1 MYVKIVYYKH
11 ICIRCEGEIHMAY
24 AIGLDCGI
32 ASVGWAVLKLDENEN
47 PYRIEKL
54 GSRIFDT
61 AEIPKGA
68 SLAAPRREKRGMRR
82 RVRRHKHRLDRIK
95 YLLVTDSVLT
105 QRELETLFKGQLEDI
120 YYLRT
125 KALDA
130 PLSNT
135 EFARV
140 LIHLAQRRGFKS
152 NRKTTSSGDEG
163 KLLTAV
169 KENTQLMDEKGYRT
183 VGEMFYKDEKFSE
196 VKRNKAESYKN
207 TVGRNQIEAE
217 AKLIFKQQRQ
227 FGSSFASEELE
238 EKYLNILLSQRAFDE
253 GPGGFSPYGGN
264 QIEKMIGKCTFE
276 PEEPRAVK
284 ASYSFEYFTLLQN
297 INNLRILSNGTI
309 RPLGKDE
316 KLQLRELAHKKATLT
331 YSVIRKELKLR
342 EDEYFKNLS
351 YGEEKSV
358 EEVEKAKFE
367 YLKAFHEMRKALDKV
382 AKDRINVYGMGQ
394 RDDIAY
400 AFTVFKTDDRIETY
414 LLEHDIEKLDVD
426 ALLNKISGFSKTGHL
441 SLKALRKIIPFLEEG
456 MRYDEACQQAGYD
469 FRAHEEAKSKF
480 LPTTAP
486 ELDDITNPVV
496 RRAVSQI
503 IKVVNAII
511 REQGESPT
519 YINVELA
526 REMSKTFDE
535 RNKIKKSNEDNQSR
549 NDKIKKEI
557 VENFK
562 ISNPKGLD
570 IVKVKLFHEQDKTS
584 PYFQKTIEYAR
595 LLEPGYVDVDHII
608 PYSRSFDDTYNNKIL
623 VLSNENR
630 NKGNRLPME
639 WLSGKEKDDFE
650 IYVTTSNTIGFRK
663 KQNLLKESLA
673 DLDGEFKERNLTDTQ
688 YISKVVFNFLNDRL
702 LFAES
707 SIGRKKRVTAVN
719 GRITAY
725 VRSRWGIQKIRAN
738 GDLHHAV
745 DAVVIACIT
754 DGMIKRISQ
763 YSKNHEIRYI
773 PTEQGSLEV
782 DERTGEVISEFP
794 FPWPKFREELEIRV
808 SNNPERFLQSV
819 RLPNYEGVEL
829 DAIKPCFVSRMP
841 KRKVTGSVHEDTVRG
856 FHMDGQKTKV
866 VSKKAL
872 TELTLVQ
879 VGETYEIKNY
889 YNPSS
894 DRILYEALIKRLKEH
909 GGDAKKAFAD
919 PFYKPTASGE
929 QGPLVKKVK
938 LEETTT
944 LSVPVYGGNG
954 FAKNKTMVRL
964 DVFYVTGEGYY
975 FVPIYVAD
983 TIKSTLPCKGC
994 VTKRGYSQWKVLK
1007 DDEFSFSLY
1016 PNDLIC
1022 IKREKPFKLNLCQKE
1037 STLEKERFQT
1047 EELLYYIGFDISTA
1061 CLKGITN
1068 DSTYE
1073 CKSIGKTTTSIE
1085 KYEVDVLGNYHKVKK
1100 EKRLPFNSK

>member
-1 MYVKIVYYKH
+1 
-11 ICIRCEGEIHMAY
+11 MAY

-61 AEIPKGA
+61 AEIPKTGA

-105 QRELETLFKGQLEDI
+105 QSELEALFNGQLEDI
-120 YYLRT
+120 YYLRI

-227 FGSSFASEELE
+227 FGNSFASEELE

-253 GPGGFSPYGGN
+253 GPGESSPYGGN

-297 INNLRILSNGTI
+297 INNLRILSNGSA
-309 RPLGKDE
+309 RSLGKDE
-316 KLQLRELAHKKATLT
+316 KLQLRELAHKKASLT
-331 YSVIRKELKLR
+331 YTVIRKELKLR

-351 YGEEKSV
+351 YGKKPV

-367 YLKAFHEMRKALDKV
+367 YLKAFHKMRKALDKV
-382 AKDRINVYGMGQ
+382 AKDRINVYGRNQ

-400 AFTVFKTDDRIETY
+400 AFTVFKTDDGIKQY
-414 LLEHDIEKLDVD
+414 LLEHDIAAPDVK
-426 ALLNKISGFSKTGHL
+426 ALINTISGFSKTGHL
-441 SLKALRKIIPFLEEG
+441 SLKALRKITPFLEEG

-469 FRAHEEAKSKF
+469 FRAHEEKKSKF
-480 LPTTAP
+480 LPATAP

-496 RRAVSQI
+496 RRAVSQV

-535 RNKIKKSNEDNQSR
+535 RNKIKKSNEDNRAR

-557 VENFK
+557 AENFK
-562 ISNPKGLD
+562 ISDPKGLD
-570 IVKVKLFHEQDKTS
+570 IVKVKLFHEQDKIS
-584 PYFQKTIEYAR
+584 PYFQKKIEYAR
-595 LLEPGYVDVDHII
+595 LLETGYVDIDHII
-608 PYSRSFDDTYNNKIL
+608 PYSRSFDDSYNNKIL
-623 VLSNENR
+623 VLSSENR
-630 NKGNRLPME
+630 DKGNRLPME
-639 WLSGKEKDDFE
+639 WLSGKARDDFE
-650 IYVTTSNTIGFRK
+650 IYVKTSNTISFRK
-663 KQNLLKESLA
+663 KQNLLKESLS
-673 DLDGEFKERNLTDTQ
+673 DLDGEFKERNLTDTK
-688 YISKVVFNFLNDRL
+688 YISKVILNFLKDRL
-702 LFAES
+702 IFAES
-707 SIGRKKRVTAVN
+707 SIGRKKRVTAIN

-754 DGMIKRISQ
+754 DGMINRISK

-782 DERTGEVISEFP
+782 NERTGEVISEFP

-819 RLPNYEGVEL
+819 KLPNYEGVEL
-829 DAIKPCFVSRMP
+829 DTIKPCFVSRMP

-856 FHMDGQKTKV
+856 IHMDGQKPKV

-872 TELTLVQ
+872 TELKLVQ

-894 DRILYEALIKRLKEH
+894 DRILYEALIKRLKEND
-909 GGDAKKAFAD
+909 GDAKKAFAN

-938 LEETTT
+938 IEEATT
-944 LSVPVYGGNG
+944 LSVPVYGGTG
-954 FAKNKTMVRL
+954 FAKNETMVRL
-964 DVFYVTGEGYY
+964 DVFYVEGEGYY

-983 TIKSTLPCKGC
+983 TIKETLPRKGC
-994 VTKRGYSQWKVLK
+994 ITKREYSQWKNLK
-1007 DDEFSFSLY
+1007 DDEFVFSLY
-1016 PNDLIC
+1016 PNDLIY
-1022 IKREKPFKLNLCQKE
+1022 IKREKPFKLNCCQKE
-1037 STLEKERFQT
+1037 STLDKEKVQT
-1047 EELLYYIGFDISTA
+1047 EELLYYVGFDIATA

-1068 DSTYE
+1068 DNTYE
-1073 CKSIGKTTTSIE
+1073 CRSIGKTTTSIE

-1100 EKRLPFNSK
+1100 ERRLPFKSK

>member
-1 MYVKIVYYKH
+1 
-11 ICIRCEGEIHMAY
+11 MAY

-32 ASVGWAVLKLDENEN
+32 ASVGWAVLQLDENEN

-61 AEIPKGA
+61 AEIPKTGA

-82 RVRRHKHRLDRIK
+82 RIRRHKHRLDRIK
-95 YLLVTDSVLT
+95 YLLVSDGVLT
-105 QRELETLFKGQLEDI
+105 QSELEVLFNGQLEDI

-125 KALDA
+125 KALDT
-130 PLSNT
+130 PISNT
-135 EFARV
+135 DFARV

-217 AKLIFKQQRQ
+217 TKLIFKQQRQ
-227 FGSSFASEELE
+227 FGNSFASEELE
-238 EKYLNILLSQRAFDE
+238 GKYLNILLSQRAFDE
-253 GPGGFSPYGGN
+253 GPGESSPYGGN

-297 INNLRILSNGTI
+297 INNLRILSNGSV

-331 YSVIRKELKLR
+331 YTVIRKELRLR

-351 YGEEKSV
+351 YGKKPV

-367 YLKAFHEMRKALDKV
+367 YLKAFHKMRKALDKV
-382 AKDRINVYGMGQ
+382 AKDRINVYGRNQ

-400 AFTVFKTDDRIETY
+400 AFTVFKTDDGIKQY
-414 LLEHDIEKLDVD
+414 LLEHDIAEWDVE
-426 ALLNKISGFSKTGHL
+426 ALINKISGFSKTGHL
-441 SLKALRKIIPFLEEG
+441 SLKALRKITPFLEEG

-469 FRAHEEAKSKF
+469 FRAHEEKKSKF
-480 LPTTAP
+480 LPASAP

-535 RNKIKKSNEDNQSR
+535 RNKIKKSNEDNRTR

-557 VENFK
+557 AENFK
-562 ISNPKGLD
+562 ISDPKGLD

-584 PYFQKTIEYAR
+584 PYFQKKIEYAH
-595 LLEPGYVDVDHII
+595 LLDTGYVDVDHII
-608 PYSRSFDDTYNNKIL
+608 PYSRSFDDSYNNKIL
-623 VLSNENR
+623 VLSSENR
-630 NKGNRLPME
+630 DKGNRLPME
-639 WLSGKEKDDFE
+639 WLSGKAKDDFE
-650 IYVTTSNTIGFRK
+650 IYVNTSNTIGFRK
-663 KQNLLKESLA
+663 KQNLLKESLS
-673 DLDGEFKERNLTDTQ
+673 DLDGEFKERNLTDTK
-688 YISKVVFNFLNDRL
+688 YISKVILNFLKDRL
-702 LFAES
+702 IFAES

-754 DGMIKRISQ
+754 DGMINRISK
-763 YSKNHEIRYI
+763 YSKNHEIRYV

-782 DERTGEVISEFP
+782 DERTGKVISEFP
-794 FPWPKFREELEIRV
+794 FPWPKFRNELEIRV
-808 SNNPERFLQSV
+808 SNNPERFLQAV

-829 DAIKPCFVSRMP
+829 NSIKPCFVSRMP

-856 FHMDGQKTKV
+856 IHMDGQKPKV

-872 TELTLVQ
+872 TELKLVQ

-894 DRILYEALIKRLKEH
+894 DRILYEALIKRLKENR
-909 GGDAKKAFAD
+909 GDAKKAFAE

-938 LEETTT
+938 IEETNT
-944 LSVPVYGGNG
+944 LSVPVYGGTG
-954 FAKNKTMVRL
+954 FAKNETMVRL
-964 DVFYVTGEGYY
+964 DVFYVKGEGYY

-983 TIKSTLPCKGC
+983 TIQETLPSKGC
-994 VTKRGYSQWKVLK
+994 IQKKEYNCWKDLEESDFV
-1007 DDEFSFSLY
+1007 FSLY
-1016 PNDLIC
+1016 PNDLIH

-1037 STLEKERFQT
+1037 STLEKEKLVS
-1047 EELLYYIGFDISTA
+1047 EELLYYVGFDIAAA
-1061 CLKGITN
+1061 CAKGITN
-1068 DSTYE
+1068 NNTYE
-1073 CKSIGKTTTSIE
+1073 YRSIGKTTTLIE

-1100 EKRLPFNSK
+1100 ERRLPFKSK